1 VTPEQA
7 TALVELLV
15 AAFPHPRVPEL
26 TVALYRDQLTALA
39 DADAAR
45 TAVHALIAHEEYF
58 PPIALVLREYHPAAR
73 RNAEERARGHELE
86 EPELDEETRVE
97 NVRRAR
103 ELLDR
108 LERGIA
114 ERAAEGGLTDWHSGT
129 GEGDARGA
137 PRR

>member
-1 VTPEQA
+1 VTPDEA

-26 TVALYRDQLTALA
+26 TVALYRDQLTRLA

-45 TAVHALIAHEEYF
+45 TAVHVLIANEEYL
-58 PPIALVLREYHPAAR
+58 PPIALVLREYRPAAQ

-86 EPELDEETRVE
+86 EPELDEDARRE

-103 ELLDR
+103 ELLAR

-114 ERAAEGGLTDWHSGT
+114 ERAAEGGLTDRHSGD
-129 GEGDARGA
+129 GDTQGA